1 MARARGC
8 SHCGRIQARGSLFP
22 SATMTS
28 LDRKSLMK
36 VGALLVSMVLTASAL
51 SLPAAA
57 GQGPAVQWRGWDR
70 GLEEARASGRPVIV
84 DVYTDWC
91 GWCRRMEANVYSQPE
106 VRDYL
111 SRKFVAIK
119 LDAEASDAAR
129 YQGRAFT
136 SRSLAAQFGVSGY
149 PTTLFLRP
157 AGEHLVSVPGYVDA
171 DRFLQVLRYIG
182 DGHMDRGVTFQ
193 EFTKQSAPP
202 RH

>member
-1 MARARGC
+1 MRP
-8 SHCGRIQARGSLFP
+8 F
-22 SATMTS
+22 
-28 LDRKSLMK
+28 DRKSLAK
-36 VGALLVSMVLTASAL
+36 VGAFLLTMALTVSSHSVR
-51 SLPAAA
+51 AAA

-70 GLEEARASGRPVIV
+70 GLEEAKSSGRPVIV

-91 GWCRRMEANVYSQPE
+91 GWCRRMEANVYSRPE

-129 YQGRAFT
+129 YEGRAFT
-136 SRSLAAQFGVSGY
+136 SRSLAARFGVSGY

-193 EFTKQSAPP
+193 DFSKQSAPP
-202 RH
+202 RR